1 MNKRHNEEVDRHCE
15 ERSNLNL
22 LMRRVLIDK
31 LAENAMRVLTVISL
45 LFLLI
50 MGIGLYY
57 KSRTILADNNAWDL
71 LASSKWSPLTGEFGF
86 LPFILGSVYVTVI
99 SVVIAL
105 PVALLTSLFLTENA
119 HRLVRNIVFPV
130 LDILA
135 GIPSVVYGLWG
146 TLIIV
151 PWISDTLGPH
161 FVDYTSGYTLLAGGI
176 VLAVMIIP
184 LLVSLFVEIFSTVPQ
199 DFKEASASLG
209 ATRWQTSRLIV
220 VRKAMPGIIAAVVLA
235 VSKAFGETLAVL
247 MVCGNM
253 VQIPHSVFDSAYP
266 LPALIANNYGEM
278 LSLPMYESA
287 LMFAALT
294 MFVIIFIFNA
304 LSRIILQNVEK
315 RFKL

>member
-1 MNKRHNEEVDRHCE
+1 MNGQFGFWSFILSSIYV
-15 ERSNLNL
+15 
-22 LMRRVLIDK
+22 
-31 LAENAMRVLTVISL
+31 
-45 LFLLI
+45 
-50 MGIGLYY
+50 
-57 KSRTILADNNAWDL
+57 TIL
-71 LASSKWSPLTGEFGF
+71 
-86 LPFILGSVYVTVI
+86 

-105 PVALLTSLFLTENA
+105 PISLLTALFLTERA
-119 HRLVRNIVFPV
+119 KAWVKKLVFPM

-151 PWISDTLGPH
+151 PWIADSLGPR
-161 FVDYTSGYTLLAGGI
+161 FVDYTSGYTLLTGGI
-176 VLAVMIIP
+176 VLSVMIIP
-184 LLVSLFVEIFSTVPQ
+184 LLVSLFIEIFSTVP
-199 DFKEASASLG
+199 KELKDASASLG
-209 ATRWQTSRLIV
+209 ATAWQTTSLV
-220 VRKAMPGIIAAVVLA
+220 VIRRALPGIIAAVVLS

-253 VQIPHSVFDSAYP
+253 VGIPHSLFDSAYP

-287 LMFAALT
+287 LMFAALV

-304 LSRIILQNVEK
+304 VSRVVLQQVEE